1 MLIFPVAERVE
12 EKEPRDNEGKTP
24 LHEAITNGHYG
35 ICKILLDIW
44 GMKNPTLTK
53 SPKMHHRNVQFNRK

>member
-1 MLIFPVAERVE
+1 MFIFPVAERVE
-12 EKEPRDNEGKTP
+12 EKEPQDNEGKTA
-24 LHEAITNGHYG
+24 LQEAITNGHYG

-53 SPKMHHRNVQFNRK
+53 SPKTRHKNDQFK

>member
-1 MLIFPVAERVE
+1 MERVE
-12 EKEPRDNEGKTP
+12 EKEPKDNEGKTP

-44 GMKNPTLTK
+44 GTKKPTLTK
-53 SPKMHHRNVQFNRK
+53 PPKMRHKNVQFNRK